1 MPSILKTLRV
11 VADPNRLRIL
21 LLLRGE
27 ELSVAELQEILTM
40 GQSTISTHLSQLKQ
54 AGLVEDRRTGKSN
67 LYRLAARLG
76 ELPPVLK
83 GHDFSRAASEPKK
96 AGPLGPEG
104 SSPVGDRFLNH
115 LLNQAREEIPE
126 SQADQAAMRRVLR
139 KRQDKM
145 RTFFDSVAGR
155 LGKDHVPGKSWKSVA
170 EALLRLMPPMIIAD
184 LGAGEGAF
192 ALLLAQRAKKV
203 IAVDTS
209 AKMIEVGREQAL
221 RHGLHNVE
229 YRLGDMEEI
238 PIDSASVDL
247 VFFSQSLHH
256 ALHPER
262 AVTEAARILV
272 PAGRI
277 VILDLV
283 KHRFEEARELYADQ
297 WLGFTESEL
306 ESMLEKAAFTQIQ
319 TSIVH
324 KDPEPPQ
331 FQTLLAVASKVV

>member
-1 MPSILKTLRV
+1 MPSIVKILRV

-54 AGLVEDRRTGKSN
+54 AGLVEDRRTGKSS
-67 LYRLAARLG
+67 LYRLN
-76 ELPPVLK
+76 
-83 GHDFSRAASEPKK
+83 
-96 AGPLGPEG
+96 AGSAEG
-104 SSPVGDRFLNH
+104 ILVD
-115 LLNQAREEIPE
+115 LLTQARSEIPE
-126 SQADQAAMRRVLR
+126 ASADQSAMRRVLK

-145 RTFFDSVAGR
+145 RSFFDSVAGR
-155 LGKDHVPGKSWKSVA
+155 LGRDYVPGQSWKGVA
-170 EALLRLMPPMIIAD
+170 EALLRLMPPMVIAD
-184 LGAGEGAF
+184 LGAGEGTF

-209 AKMIEVGREQAL
+209 AKMIEVAREQAL
-221 RHGLHNVE
+221 RHEVKNVD
-229 YRLGDMEEI
+229 YRLGDMEEV

-262 AVTEAARILV
+262 AVSEANRILK
-272 PAGRI
+272 PGGRI

-283 KHRFEEARELYADQ
+283 KHRFEEARELYADE
-297 WLGFTESEL
+297 WLGFSETEL
-306 ESMLEKAAFTQIQ
+306 ETMLDKAGFKNVQ
-319 TSIVH
+319 TNVVH
-324 KDPEPPQ
+324 KEPETPQ
-331 FQTLLAVASKVV
+331 FQTLLAVADKRS